1 MPPLDLPPALVNAL
15 AVLLGLVWGS
25 FATVAIGRIPQGL
38 SVVAPGSRC
47 DGCGA
52 PIPWWKNVPLLAW
65 AALRGRASCC
75 GARIPAR
82 VPIVEAL
89 GGAFG
94 YLAAQPAL
102 EAGLTPA
109 SLALAALTFAAAL
122 AAVVLTFIDLD
133 YMYLPDGGVALLA
146 ALGVA
151 SLPLRGLPW
160 TDGVVGA
167 AVGFAVVFVPF
178 IWLYERLRGFPGMG
192 LGDAKLLAAIGV
204 WFGWLGALASLVLAA
219 LQGTAVAIGTLLVAG
234 RIEEPEGVVRERE
247 ELRALAASGDEEAAA
262 ALRDDPLAEAPAE
275 GLANARVAFG
285 PFLCVAFLEWLFAED
300 WLVAWLTSLR

>member
-1 MPPLDLPPALVNAL
+1 
-15 AVLLGLVWGS
+15 
-25 FATVAIGRIPQGL
+25 
-38 SVVAPGSRC
+38 
-47 DGCGA
+47 
-52 PIPWWKNVPLLAW
+52 
-65 AALRGRASCC
+65 
-75 GARIPAR
+75 

>member
-1 MPPLDLPPALVNAL
+1 MPQLDSPPVLVNAL
-15 AVLLGLVWGS
+15 AVLLGLAWGS
-25 FATVAIGRIPQGL
+25 FATVAISRIPQGH
-38 SVVAPGSRC
+38 SVVTPGSRC

-52 PIPWWKNVPLLAW
+52 PIPWWKNIPVLAW
-65 AALRGRASCC
+65 VALRGRASCC

-94 YLAAQPAL
+94 YLAVQPAI

-109 SLALAALTFAAAL
+109 SLVLAVLTFAAAL
-122 AAVVLTFIDLD
+122 TAIVLTFIDLD
-133 YMYLPDGGVALLA
+133 YMYLPNGGVALLA
-146 ALGVA
+146 ACGAA
-151 SLPLRGLPW
+151 SLTLRGMSW
-160 TDGVVGA
+160 TQGVVGA

-204 WFGWLGALASLVLAA
+204 WFGWLGAVASLVLAA
-219 LQGTAVAIGTLLVAG
+219 VQGTAVALGTLLVAG